1 MSMLDIPKR
10 LFFFLVLCL
19 AQMLVLNRIHLFGY
33 ATPLLYVYFVL
44 LFPYNYPKGPLLLW
58 CFALGLVNDTISNT
72 PGVACASLTL
82 IGALQPYYLSLFL
95 PRDVVDNF
103 ESSMHSLGYLK
114 FAAYAVPLILLYC
127 LLFFALE
134 AFNFFNWEQWLICSG
149 SSALLTLLFIF
160 VFENF
165 RVSKP
170 EVAQ

>member
-1 MSMLDIPKR
+1 MSILDILKR
-10 LFFFLVLCL
+10 LLLFVVLCL

-82 IGALQPYYLSLFL
+82 LGALQPYYLSLFL
-95 PRDVVDNF
+95 PRDVVDDF
-103 ESSMHSLGYLK
+103 APSMHALGYLK
-114 FAAYAVPLILLYC
+114 FVAYALPMVLLYC

-134 AFNFFNWEQWLICSG
+134 SFTFFSWQLWLLRAG
-149 SSALLTLLFIF
+149 GSALLTLVL
-160 VFENF
+160 VFAVESI
-165 RVSKP
+165 RSK
-170 EVAQ
+170 

>member
-1 MSMLDIPKR
+1 MMFDSLKR
-10 LFFFLVLCL
+10 LILFVVLCL
-19 AQMLVLNRIHLFGY
+19 AQMFVLNRIHLFGY

-44 LFPYNYPKGPLLLW
+44 LFQRNYPKWALLLW

-82 IGALQPYYLSLFL
+82 LGAIQPYFMKLFL
-95 PRDVVDNF
+95 PREAAENF
-103 ESSMHSLGYLK
+103 SPSLHTLGYLK
-114 FAAYAVPLILLYC
+114 YIAYALPMILLYC

-149 SSALLTLLFIF
+149 ASSLLTLLFLG

-165 RVSKP
+165 KIEKAGTV
-170 EVAQ
+170 Q